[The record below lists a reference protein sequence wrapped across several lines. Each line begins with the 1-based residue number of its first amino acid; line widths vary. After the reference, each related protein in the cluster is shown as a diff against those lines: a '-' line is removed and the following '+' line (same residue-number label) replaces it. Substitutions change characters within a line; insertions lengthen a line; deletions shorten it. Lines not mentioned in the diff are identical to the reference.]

1 LLIHINGQVAG
12 CERRE
17 CCGRATAQRFLSG
30 VEGRVAMPSMRRF
43 AGGGSGAMQMP
54 VGAAADAEVALLNL
68 VSAGGK
74 SMI

>member
-1 LLIHINGQVAG
+1 MLWARDRTALPV
-12 CERRE
+12 RR
-17 CCGRATAQRFLSG
+17 
-30 VEGRVAMPSMRRF
+30 
-43 AGGGSGAMQMP
+43 GGSGCDAIDAAFRGRRLWRDAMP